1 MNYDKGFFDS
11 PEFRELL
18 ARYEQSRRL
27 GMSAYFGIDE
37 FADLISYFLF
47 IDNRDEAMQALET
60 SKRLHPS
67 APENIKLEIKVL
79 LCYGEPTQA
88 LKLFNS
94 LKYTEDIE
102 SKTIKAEI
110 MLALKDFKQAREL
123 AMSILQASH
132 PEDDCVYDALEVLLD
147 CGFALDA
154 LAICEKALKAAP
166 GRSNLLEVKGECLI
180 ELQRINEAVEI
191 YNRLLDTSPY
201 STFYWEQLGHIYYM
215 VKRFGKALECFEFEL
230 TINEEIEYAAMMQ
243 AYCYYHLRNYEKA
256 KEIFIT
262 FANKYEKSVIPFFYI
277 GLINHHQ
284 GKTAEAIAA
293 FAVCISRAKEG
304 TIEMMLSRIN
314 RAMLLNSIGNEE
326 RADEGMSMAL
336 LMHPDNMKQLVLTG
350 KHLYELRDKENLTFD
365 DMNTLE
371 SKEWNT
377 EDTLYKL
384 GAHLVKHNH
393 LAMAKRVFKY
403 CRDISYDPS
412 DIDAH
417 IAYILW
423 NSDRRE
429 EAATAI
435 ENALEGRSC
444 VLFDLFGLPYS
455 ANMDTASFI
464 EAAQK
469 KGEANGNAQ

>member
-1 MNYDKGFFDS
+1 
-11 PEFRELL
+11 
-18 ARYEQSRRL
+18 
-27 GMSAYFGIDE
+27 
-37 FADLISYFLF
+37 
-47 IDNRDEAMQALET
+47 
-60 SKRLHPS
+60 
-67 APENIKLEIKVL
+67 
-79 LCYGEPTQA
+79 
-88 LKLFNS
+88 
-94 LKYTEDIE
+94 
-102 SKTIKAEI
+102 
-110 MLALKDFKQAREL
+110 
-123 AMSILQASH
+123 
-132 PEDDCVYDALEVLLD
+132 
-147 CGFALDA
+147 
-154 LAICEKALKAAP
+154 
-166 GRSNLLEVKGECLI
+166 
-180 ELQRINEAVEI
+180 
-191 YNRLLDTSPY
+191 
-201 STFYWEQLGHIYYM
+201 M

-256 KEIFIT
+256 REIFTT

-293 FAVCISRAKEG
+293 FAVCISRAQEG
-304 TIEMMLSRIN
+304 TIEMILSRIN
-314 RAMLLNSIGNEE
+314 RAMLLDSIGNEE
-326 RADEGMSMAL
+326 RAEEAMSMAL

-365 DMNTLE
+365 DMNALE

-377 EDTLYKL
+377 EETLYKL

-393 LAMAKRVFKY
+393 LTMAKRVFKY

-444 VLFDLFGLPYS
+444 VLFDLFNLPYS

-469 KGEANGNAQ
+469 KGDAQDTAQ